1 MAARFAKSA
10 GAEIMRLI
18 LCIVGVLSVWPSLT
32 AAQEENQKDLSAQAV
47 TALRSH
53 RHEDAVKLATKAIE
67 RQPKDLTAYWVR
79 AFAHLQ
85 LDQPRQ
91 AAADLDRAIELN
103 PKNADFLEL
112 RGTASFMLGR
122 FKEAITDFDRE
133 IELNP
138 DREPWH
144 WKRGLAYY
152 YAGEYEK
159 GRRQFERY
167 HERAD
172 NDVENGIWRLLC
184 MAKLKEF
191 GLAGAQ
197 KEMLKVRPDSR
208 VGMMEAYAMFAG
220 EKSPNDVLAAF
231 ESGKPNAEELNHRRF
246 YAHLYLGLYHDLI
259 GRPDDA
265 RKHLKTAVKHHITHF
280 MHDIARLHLEIL
292 EKGTKSDAGAA
303 AQLRSP
309 ETEKQKERRE

>member
-1 MAARFAKSA
+1 
-10 GAEIMRLI
+10 MRLV
-18 LCIVGVLSVWPSLT
+18 LCIVGVLSIWPSLT
-32 AAQEENQKDLSAQAV
+32 AAQEGNQKDLTAEAV

-53 RHEDAVKLATKAIE
+53 RHDDAIKLAAIAIE
-67 RQPKDLTAYWVR
+67 REPKNLTAYWVR

-85 LDQPRQ
+85 LDQPRE
-91 AAADLDRAIELN
+91 AAADLNRGIELN
-103 PKNADFLEL
+103 PNGADFFEL
-112 RGTASFMLGR
+112 RGTARFMLGR
-122 FKEAITDFDRE
+122 FKEAIVDFDCE
-133 IELNP
+133 IKLRPE
-138 DREPWH
+138 REPWH

-172 NDVENGIWRLLC
+172 NDVENGVWRLLC

-220 EKSPNDVLAAF
+220 EKSPDEVLAAF
-231 ESGKPNAEELNHRRF
+231 EAGKPSDEELNQRRF
-246 YAHLYLGLYHDLI
+246 YGHLYVGLHYDLI
-259 GRPDDA
+259 GRSEDA
-265 RKHLKTAVKHHITHF
+265 RKHLRTAVKHHITHF

-292 EKGTKSDAGAA
+292 EKEAKADAGVAG
-303 AQLRSP
+303 QLRLP